1 MALEIEVQKV
11 RTEATIQV
19 KGVKAV
25 DNVIDL
31 RRPQV
36 KEEETLVE
44 EEFDLNDLNEPNDE
58 EEFVCDGD
66 ILLDGACEIPEDPIK
81 YSEFDEVIGPRG
93 SRIGR
98 ANSEVDFLYFKV
110 LKAKNELHSHILYS
124 QEVSR

>member
-58 EEFVCDGD
+58 E
-66 ILLDGACEIPEDPIK
+66 
-81 YSEFDEVIGPRG
+81 
-93 SRIGR
+93 
-98 ANSEVDFLYFKV
+98 
-110 LKAKNELHSHILYS
+110 
-124 QEVSR
+124 